1 MSVDIESRVKR
12 ANLITRDEQLEQL
25 FGDETSNRLLL
36 DILAKKEGRM
46 TDTKPDQQP
55 TPEKVDAQLTEA
67 QPAKR
72 VRRFSIVLAALIAVI
87 AVGAVIMFTGDS
99 ESPVASNPPVEVD
112 TVTVYPKGATVGDLP
127 GTRWTVYAFV
137 VDGQQVRKLADT
149 EIILQFS
156 HDGVI
161 TGTGGCNDYQA
172 TYQQTG
178 DYVAGP
184 QGFSTEGQFIEFRGL
199 TSTDNVCG
207 STALME
213 QEALYFETLDKTG
226 RWWVVQDRELALGF
240 AQGPAQLLGARP
252 APNE

>member
-1 MSVDIESRVKR
+1 MTIDTENRVKR
-12 ANLITRDEQLEQL
+12 ANPITSDEQLDQL
-25 FGDETSNRLLL
+25 FGVDTLDRFLLEVV
-36 DILAKKEGRM
+36 AKKEGRM
-46 TDTKPDQQP
+46 TETKPEQQP

-67 QPAKR
+67 QPRKR
-72 VRRFSIVLAALIAVI
+72 FRPSFVLAAFIAVI
-87 AVGAVIMFTGDS
+87 AVGAVIMFTGDA
-99 ESPVASNPPVEVD
+99 ESPVASNPPVEAD
-112 TVTVYPKGATVGDLP
+112 NVTVYPKGPTVGDLP
-127 GTRWTVYAFV
+127 GTRWTVYAFI
-137 VDGQQVRKLADT
+137 VDRQELRKLADT

-178 DYVAGP
+178 DYVFPAG
-184 QGFSTEGQFIEFRGL
+184 QGFATDGVFIEFRGL

-213 QEALYFETLDKTG
+213 QEALYFESLRQTG

-240 AQGPAQLLGARP
+240 TQGAQIVGARP

>member
-1 MSVDIESRVKR
+1 MTVDTETRMKR
-12 ANLITRDEQLEQL
+12 ANPITTDEQLDQL
-25 FGDETSNRLLL
+25 FGVDTL
-36 DILAKKEGRM
+36 DRFLQEVVAKKEGRM
-46 TDTKPDQQP
+46 TDTKPEQQP
-55 TPEKVDAQLTEA
+55 TPEKVDAQLSEA

-72 VRRFSIVLAALIAVI
+72 LPRFIIVLAAFIAVI
-87 AVGAVIMFTGDS
+87 AVGAVIMFTGDT
-99 ESPVASNPPVEVD
+99 ESPVASNAPVEAD
-112 TVTVYPKGATVGDLP
+112 TVTVYPKGPTVGDLP

-137 VDGQQVRKLADT
+137 VDGQIVRKLADT

-178 DYVAGP
+178 DYVTGE
-184 QGFSTEGQFIEFRGL
+184 QGFATVGQFIEFRGL

-207 STALME
+207 SAGLME
-213 QEALYFETLDKTG
+213 QEALYFETLQQTG

-240 AQGPAQLLGARP
+240 TQGSAQILGARP